1 MKKLIEGKRYILKDK
16 LDETLFR
23 NFGLSKTVPSKL
35 IYLEENEISYGVS
48 FERQIA
54 NNGQKRNIKFW
65 WVSKKL
71 LLQHLKEYQEHI
83 QEEMDI

>member
-35 IYLEENEISYGVS
+35 IYLEENETHYGVS
-48 FERQIA
+48 FERQKA
-54 NNGQKRNIKFW
+54 NNGQKSNFNFW
-65 WVSKKL
+65 CFSKNVL
-71 LLQHLKEYQEHI
+71 HQHLKEYQEHI